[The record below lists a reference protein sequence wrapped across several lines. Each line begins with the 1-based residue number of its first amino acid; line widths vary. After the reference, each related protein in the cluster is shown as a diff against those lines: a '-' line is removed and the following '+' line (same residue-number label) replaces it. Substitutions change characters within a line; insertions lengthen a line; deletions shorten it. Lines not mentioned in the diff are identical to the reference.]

1 MSGRS
6 TFINRPNKSKATVR
20 LFPYRS
26 TVIQQRTSALGAIGG
41 ILSIYNQG
49 YYDNIL
55 ELPISKMFFL
65 LRYAFDDNAPA
76 MLEASSRGLSILLY
90 NQSDEILLDLTFDC
104 SSDVIEPTLQITDG
118 DRYNDTQADLDAE
131 FAKMN
136 LKGNQAYQTN
146 ISDDDENSVSSMND
160 FHLAETDLI
169 KCLLRTNILQR
180 IRFAWRKAEIFNSNT
195 LSNSNL
201 FRFSYVCS
209 VLNFENSTTTNCI
222 KILIRIARTSSEAAD
237 SIIMHEELMDN
248 ILQLFGHSPLISEG
262 YYLCSCCLYLF

>member
-1 MSGRS
+1 MDERLAGEYARTEAWRIIRS
-6 TFINRPNKSKATVR
+6 PVNQANIYRKLLYDLIYVKLQIRLEGGSATISHWKGGECVHRPVPTWWRCPSPWIHTAGIVQISQVSVGVFQQSNQIDTNRPPI
-20 LFPYRS
+20 PYRS

-55 ELPISKMFFL
+55 ELPISKIFFL

-76 MLEASSRGLSILLY
+76 MLEASSKGLSILLY

-104 SSDVIEPTLQITDG
+104 SNDVIEPTLQITG
-118 DRYNDTQADLDAE
+118 GNCYNDTQADLDAE

-136 LKGNQAYQTN
+136 LKGNQAFQTN

-180 IRFAWRKAEIFNSNT
+180 IRFVQRKM
-195 LSNSNL
+195 
-201 FRFSYVCS
+201 
-209 VLNFENSTTTNCI
+209 
-222 KILIRIARTSSEAAD
+222 K
-237 SIIMHEELMDN
+237 
-248 ILQLFGHSPLISEG
+248 
-262 YYLCSCCLYLF
+262 